1 MSGSAKPRKSVDFNE
16 VFAAAMTAEDPDF
29 KVAPEEVVDH
39 INGLSDE
46 VGDFAADFVM
56 RFLAFVTATQHFE
69 PEEIDDL
76 LHGVVDL
83 IDGCARHMKTRCGPR
98 RNVTPAGLFTA
109 TIMPALNSMTDD
121 GVREVVKLIT
131 DKCPSPPAAATAAE
145 PVAAGSAAGTKAVD
159 KPAARL
165 TSLRERAEQN
175 GFSLHRRGSKYLLC
189 KCDMKNGH
197 DDLDSL
203 EAHLDVIER
212 CSCAPPAPSAC
223 DLPESDPVDAMTDA
237 EFSAH
242 IERFMTSD
250 EVAAA

>member
-1 MSGSAKPRKSVDFNE
+1 
-16 VFAAAMTAEDPDF
+16 MTAEDPDF

-56 RFLAFVTATQHFE
+56 RFLAFVSATQHFE
-69 PEEIDDL
+69 PEEIDL

-83 IDGCARHMKTRCGPR
+83 VDGCARHMRTRSGPR
-98 RNVTPAGLFTA
+98 RDVTPAGLFTA
-109 TIMPALNSMTDD
+109 TIMPALDSMTDD

-131 DKCPSPPAAATAAE
+131 DKCLSPPAAATAAE
-145 PVAAGSAAGTKAVD
+145 PGAVEPVAAGPEAATKTVD

-165 TSLRERAEQN
+165 TSPRERAEQN
-175 GFSLHRRGSKYLLC
+175 GFSLRRRGSKYLLC
-189 KCDMKNGH
+189 KPDMKHGH
-197 DDLDSL
+197 NDLDSL

-212 CSCAPPAPSAC
+212 CRCAPPAPSAC
-223 DLPESDPVDAMTDA
+223 DLPEPDPVDAMTDA
-237 EFSAH
+237 GFSAH

-250 EVAAA
+250 EGAGA